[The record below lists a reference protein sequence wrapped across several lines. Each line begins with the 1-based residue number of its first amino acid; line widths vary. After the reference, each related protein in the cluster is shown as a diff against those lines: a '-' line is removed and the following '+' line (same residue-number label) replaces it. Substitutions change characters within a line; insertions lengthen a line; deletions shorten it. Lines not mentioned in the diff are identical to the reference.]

1 MLGVF
6 AMMVIP
12 SGNLDATQSS
22 QLLYGMATIEKYD
35 NQGNEVFQQ
44 TIHNNLTDQGSD
56 YILGAIFSTGV
67 AAPADN
73 VSFGAIC
80 VSAQTANEGDQS
92 IEDDTASSFDSPNAL
107 NDATNVTC
115 EDDDGDVTH
124 TGQIATI
131 GPLTFT
137 EVNDATGNINTSQ
150 TINSIGI
157 CQKDTNNTLDEGF
170 IDCQNGGAGTTGL
183 LLAVV
188 PVTATTLGAGETVDI
203 TYTFDL
209 TSDNSQISQSIF
221 FFKR

>member
-1 MLGVF
+1 MYKFIGLAMLGVF

-12 SGNLDATQSS
+12 GGNFDATQSEN
-22 QLLYGMATIEKYD
+22 QFYGMATIVKND
-35 NQGNEVFQQ
+35 SQGNEVFQQ
-44 TIHNNLTDQGSD
+44 STHNNMTDQGSD

-80 VSAQTANEGDQS
+80 VSNATANEGDES
-92 IEDDTASSFDSPNAL
+92 IEDDTASSFDNVAQNNL

-115 EDDDGDVTH
+115 EDDDGNVTF

-137 EVNDATGNINTSQ
+137 EVDDATGNINTDQ

-157 CQKDTNNTLDEGF
+157 CQKDTNNTNDEGF
-170 IDCQNGGAGTTGL
+170 IDCENGGAGTTGL

-188 PVTATTLGAGETVDI
+188 PVTATTLGTGETVDI

-209 TSDNSQISQSIF
+209 TSDNS
-221 FFKR
+221 